1 MANQATMIVDK
12 MMKKDMF
19 TKWLGIE
26 RLEEG
31 EGYCKLRMTIR
42 DEMCNGFDIAHGGI
56 CYSLADSA
64 LSFASN
70 SHGKHALSIETS
82 ISHLIAIKSG
92 TVIYATARELSL
104 RNFLGTYEVR
114 IETEENQLAAFFKG
128 TVFLKNTSWNNTN
141 GL

>member
-1 MANQATMIVDK
+1 MTNQAKMIVDK
-12 MMKKDMF
+12 MMTKDLF

-26 RLEEG
+26 RLEER
-31 EGYCKLRMTIR
+31 EGYCKLKMIIR
-42 DEMCNGFDIAHGGI
+42 EEMCNGFDIAHGGI

-82 ISHLIAIKSG
+82 ISHLIALKSG
-92 TVIYATARELSL
+92 TVVYATAKELSL
-104 RNFLGTYEVR
+104 RNHLGHYEVR
-114 IETEENQLAAFFKG
+114 IETEDKQLAAFFKG
-128 TVFLKNTSWNNTN
+128 TVFLKNTSWTNN

>member
-1 MANQATMIVDK
+1 MMNQATTIVDK
-12 MMKKDMF
+12 MMTRDLF

-26 RLEEG
+26 RLEEK
-31 EGYCKLRMTIR
+31 EGYSRLRMKIR
-42 DEMCNGFDIAHGGI
+42 EDMCNGFDIAHGGI

-82 ISHLIAIKSG
+82 ISHLMPLKAG

-104 RNFLGTYEVR
+104 RNHLGHYEVR
-114 IETEENQLAAFFKG
+114 IETEDKQLAAFFKG
-128 TVFLKNTSWNNTN
+128 TVYLKNTSWTNN